1 MTRSILGY
9 VDVFADRRKLPRIE
23 MELILQGNEI
33 CFSPTMQE
41 VCEMIVSVVYEVMKF
56 KFIVNFKFPSLLTG
70 HCQQRKSAGNSKW
83 CKQKMKN
90 IIFLT
95 YTLL

>member
-1 MTRSILGY
+1 M
-9 VDVFADRRKLPRIE
+9 DVFADRRKLPRIE

-56 KFIVNFKFPSLLTG
+56 KFIVNFKFSSLLTVSREKAMKNQNG
-70 HCQQRKSAGNSKW
+70 VK
-83 CKQKMKN
+83 KMKN

-95 YTLL
+95 YSLL

>member
-23 MELILQGNEI
+23 MELILQDNEI

-41 VCEMIVSVVYEVMKF
+41 VCDMIVSVVYEVSV
-56 KFIVNFKFPSLLTG
+56 IP
-70 HCQQRKSAGNSKW
+70 
-83 CKQKMKN
+83 
-90 IIFLT
+90 
-95 YTLL
+95 

>member
-1 MTRSILGY
+1 M
-9 VDVFADRRKLPRIE
+9 DVFADRRKLPRIE

-56 KFIVNFKFPSLLTG
+56 KFIVNFKFPSLLTVSREKAREIQNG
-70 HCQQRKSAGNSKW
+70 VNKKW
-83 CKQKMKN
+83 R
-90 IIFLT
+90 ISYF
-95 YTLL
+95 